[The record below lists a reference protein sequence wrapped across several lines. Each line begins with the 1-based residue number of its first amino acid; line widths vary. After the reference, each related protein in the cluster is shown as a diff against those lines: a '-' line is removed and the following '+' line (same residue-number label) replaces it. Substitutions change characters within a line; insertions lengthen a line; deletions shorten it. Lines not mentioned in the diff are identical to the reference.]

1 MKKILSIMTAA
12 LLGTA
17 VSAQETY
24 DNAQLATKDLNGTAR
39 YVGMGGAME
48 ALGADLSTIGTNPA
62 GIGMFRRSM
71 VAGSFGFNS
80 QQDAKSFGNANKTN
94 MSFDQ
99 AGFVYS
105 MRSGRHSMLNFGFNY
120 TKSKNFDQILTA
132 AGRLNNASQNKLSA
146 MKNANGVYTLQDK
159 NNGLVSNSGAY
170 SQADYLYSNV
180 LFNHYDANNPNDPN
194 NATLTDKGV
203 IVNQTTGLPV
213 YYNATG
219 YDFGRSTTGYIGQY
233 DFNVS
238 GNSNDRF
245 YWGFTVGIYD
255 VHYNSSSLYSE
266 SLVDGDKAI
275 GDVAMNDERKITGT
289 GFDVKAGLIFRPA
302 EESPFRIGLYV
313 HTPTWYDL
321 TTRNY
326 TVLNNNTNEAYGSSE
341 RGKSS
346 ESYDFKF
353 YTPWRFGV
361 SLGHTVGN
369 YLALGATYEYA
380 DYTTNDIRVNDGGE
394 VDYWGNY
401 YETSSRDEAMKQNIK
416 NSLKGVHTVK
426 LGMEFK
432 PEKNFAVRLGYNY
445 QSAMYNKNGFKDGSL
460 ESYGTYYASTTDYT
474 NWKDTHRFTA
484 GVGYNYGKFSFDL
497 AYQYSQTNGDF
508 YPFMSYV
515 DNSEPKFDNVCDA
528 VKVSNK
534 RNQLL
539 FTVGY
544 KFQTHLT
551 VQKFGVIKKKPYLCT
566 AFRKC
571 EQADM
576 AQLVEQRIRNAW
588 VPGSSPGI
596 GSTLS

>member
-12 LLGTA
+12 MLGTA

-62 GIGMFRRSM
+62 GIGMFRCGM
-71 VAGSFGFNS
+71 VAGSFGFNNLS
-80 QQDAKSFGNANKTN
+80 DAKSFGNANKTN

-180 LFNHYDANNPNDPN
+180 LFNHYDSNNPNDPN

-266 SLVDGDKAI
+266 SLVDGGKAI

-326 TVLNNNTNEAYGSSE
+326 TVLNNNTDKAYGSTE

-426 LGMEFK
+426 VGMEFK

-515 DNSEPKFDNVCDA
+515 DDSEPKFDNVCDA

-544 KFQTHLT
+544 KF
-551 VQKFGVIKKKPYLCT
+551 
-566 AFRKC
+566 
-571 EQADM
+571 
-576 AQLVEQRIRNAW
+576 
-588 VPGSSPGI
+588 
-596 GSTLS
+596 

>member
-12 LLGTA
+12 MLGTA

-48 ALGADLSTIGTNPA
+48 ALGAELSTIGTNPA
-62 GIGMFRRSM
+62 GIGMFRRGM
-71 VAGSFGFNS
+71 VAGSFGFNTLS
-80 QQDAKSFGNANKTN
+80 DAKSFGNANKTN

-194 NATLTDKGV
+194 NAMLSEGDKGV

-255 VHYNSSSLYSE
+255 VHYNGSSLYSE
-266 SLVDGDKAI
+266 SLVDGNTAI

-326 TVLNNNTNEAYGSSE
+326 TVLNNNTNEAYGSTE

-426 LGMEFK
+426 VGMEFK

-445 QSAMYNKNGFKDGSL
+445 QSAMYNKNGFKAGSL

-515 DNSEPKFDNVCDA
+515 DDSEPKFDNVCDA

-544 KFQTHLT
+544 KF
-551 VQKFGVIKKKPYLCT
+551 
-566 AFRKC
+566 
-571 EQADM
+571 
-576 AQLVEQRIRNAW
+576 
-588 VPGSSPGI
+588 
-596 GSTLS
+596 

>member
-1 MKKILSIMTAA
+1 MTAA
-12 LLGTA
+12 MLGTA

-62 GIGMFRRSM
+62 GIGMFRCGM
-71 VAGSFGFNS
+71 VAGSFGFNTLS
-80 QQDAKSFGNANKTN
+80 DAKSFGNANKTN

-146 MKNANGVYTLQDK
+146 MKNANGVYDLQKNK
-159 NNGLVSNSGAY
+159 NNVLVSNSGAY
-170 SQADYLYSNV
+170 SQLDYLYSNAL
-180 LFNHYDANNPNDPN
+180 LFRENADNPNDPN

-245 YWGFTVGIYD
+245 YWGFTIGIYD

-266 SLVDGDKAI
+266 SLVDGNTAI

-326 TVLNNNTNEAYGSSE
+326 TVLNNNTNEAYGSTE

-426 LGMEFK
+426 VGMEFK

-445 QSAMYNKNGFKDGSL
+445 QSAMYNKDGYKDGSL

-515 DNSEPKFDNVCDA
+515 DDSEPKFDNVCDA

-544 KFQTHLT
+544 KF
-551 VQKFGVIKKKPYLCT
+551 
-566 AFRKC
+566 
-571 EQADM
+571 
-576 AQLVEQRIRNAW
+576 
-588 VPGSSPGI
+588 
-596 GSTLS
+596 

>member
-12 LLGTA
+12 MLGTA

-62 GIGMFRRSM
+62 GIGMFRRGM
-71 VAGSFGFNS
+71 VAGSFGFNTLS
-80 QQDAKSFGNANKTN
+80 DAKSFGNANKTN

-194 NATLTDKGV
+194 NAMLSEGDKGV

-255 VHYNSSSLYSE
+255 VHYNGSSLYSE
-266 SLVDGDKAI
+266 SLVDGNTAI

-326 TVLNNNTNEAYGSSE
+326 TVLNNNTNEAYGSTE

-426 LGMEFK
+426 VGMEFK

-497 AYQYSQTNGDF
+497 AYQYCQTNGDF

-515 DNSEPKFDNVCDA
+515 DDSEPKFDNVCDA

-544 KFQTHLT
+544 KF
-551 VQKFGVIKKKPYLCT
+551 
-566 AFRKC
+566 
-571 EQADM
+571 
-576 AQLVEQRIRNAW
+576 
-588 VPGSSPGI
+588 
-596 GSTLS
+596 

>member
-12 LLGTA
+12 MLGTA

-62 GIGMFRRSM
+62 GIGMFRRGM
-71 VAGSFGFNS
+71 VAGSFGFNTLS
-80 QQDAKSFGNANKTN
+80 DAKSFGNANKTN

-146 MKNANGVYTLQDK
+146 MKNANGVYDLQK
-159 NNGLVSNSGAY
+159 SNNGLVSNSGAY

-180 LFNHYDANNPNDPN
+180 LFNHKDFENPNDPN
-194 NATLTDKGV
+194 NASLSNVDKGV
-203 IVNQTTGLPV
+203 IINDQTGLPV

-255 VHYNSSSLYSE
+255 VHYNGSSLYSE
-266 SLVDGDKAI
+266 SLVDGGKAI

-326 TVLNNNTNEAYGSSE
+326 TVLNNNTDKAYGSTE

-426 LGMEFK
+426 VGMEFK

-515 DNSEPKFDNVCDA
+515 DDSEPKFDNVCDA

-544 KFQTHLT
+544 KF
-551 VQKFGVIKKKPYLCT
+551 
-566 AFRKC
+566 
-571 EQADM
+571 
-576 AQLVEQRIRNAW
+576 
-588 VPGSSPGI
+588 
-596 GSTLS
+596 

>member
-1 MKKILSIMTAA
+1 M
-12 LLGTA
+12 LGTA

-132 AGRLNNASQNKLSA
+132 AGKLNNASQNKLSA
-146 MKNANGVYTLQDK
+146 MKNANGVYFLQETDK
-159 NNGLVSNSGAY
+159 GLVSKPDQNRLVDSY

-544 KFQTHLT
+544 KF
-551 VQKFGVIKKKPYLCT
+551 
-566 AFRKC
+566 
-571 EQADM
+571 
-576 AQLVEQRIRNAW
+576 
-588 VPGSSPGI
+588 
-596 GSTLS
+596 

>member
-1 MKKILSIMTAA
+1 MKKILSLMTVAM
-12 LLGTA
+12 LGTA

-48 ALGADLSTIGTNPA
+48 ALGADISTIGTNPA

-203 IVNQTTGLPV
+203 IVNQATGFPV

-266 SLVDGDKAI
+266 NLVDGDKSI

-326 TVLNNNTNEAYGSSE
+326 TVLNNNTDKAYGS
-341 RGKSS
+341 RDHDKSS

-426 LGMEFK
+426 VGMEFK

-544 KFQTHLT
+544 KF
-551 VQKFGVIKKKPYLCT
+551 
-566 AFRKC
+566 
-571 EQADM
+571 
-576 AQLVEQRIRNAW
+576 
-588 VPGSSPGI
+588 
-596 GSTLS
+596 

>member
-1 MKKILSIMTAA
+1 M
-12 LLGTA
+12 LGTA

-24 DNAQLATKDLNGTAR
+24 DNAQLASKDLNGTAR

-48 ALGADLSTIGTNPA
+48 ALGADISTIGTNPA
-62 GIGMFRRSM
+62 GIGMFRRGM
-71 VAGSFGFNS
+71 VAGSFGFNT

-180 LFNHYDANNPNDPN
+180 LFNHYKEPAENESADPT
-194 NATLTDKGV
+194 NAHLNKNGV
-203 IVNQTTGLPV
+203 IVYDNTGLPV

-255 VHYNSSSLYSE
+255 VHYNGSSLYSE
-266 SLVDGDKAI
+266 SLVDGGKAI

-289 GFDVKAGLIFRPA
+289 GFDVKAGLVFRPA
-302 EESPFRIGLYV
+302 EESPFRVGLYV

-326 TVLNNNTNEAYGSSE
+326 TVLDNNTKPVEAYGSSDY
-341 RGKSS
+341 GKSS

-544 KFQTHLT
+544 KF
-551 VQKFGVIKKKPYLCT
+551 
-566 AFRKC
+566 
-571 EQADM
+571 
-576 AQLVEQRIRNAW
+576 
-588 VPGSSPGI
+588 
-596 GSTLS
+596 

>member
-1 MKKILSIMTAA
+1 MKKILSLMTVAM
-12 LLGTA
+12 LGTA

-194 NATLTDKGV
+194 NAMLSEGDKGV

-255 VHYNSSSLYSE
+255 VHYNGSSLYSE
-266 SLVDGDKAI
+266 SLVDGNTAI

-326 TVLNNNTNEAYGSSE
+326 TVLNNNTNEAYGSTE

-426 LGMEFK
+426 VGMEFK

-515 DNSEPKFDNVCDA
+515 DDSEPKFDNVCDA

-544 KFQTHLT
+544 KF
-551 VQKFGVIKKKPYLCT
+551 
-566 AFRKC
+566 
-571 EQADM
+571 
-576 AQLVEQRIRNAW
+576 
-588 VPGSSPGI
+588 
-596 GSTLS
+596 

>member
-12 LLGTA
+12 MLGTA

-48 ALGADLSTIGTNPA
+48 ALGADISTIGTNPA

-194 NATLTDKGV
+194 NAMLSEGDKGV

-266 SLVDGDKAI
+266 SLVDGNTAI

-326 TVLNNNTNEAYGSSE
+326 TVLNNNTNEAYGSTE

-426 LGMEFK
+426 VGMEFK

-515 DNSEPKFDNVCDA
+515 DDSEPKFDNVCDA

-544 KFQTHLT
+544 KF
-551 VQKFGVIKKKPYLCT
+551 
-566 AFRKC
+566 
-571 EQADM
+571 
-576 AQLVEQRIRNAW
+576 
-588 VPGSSPGI
+588 
-596 GSTLS
+596 

>member
-12 LLGTA
+12 MLGTA

-24 DNAQLATKDLNGTAR
+24 DNPQLATKDLNGTAR
-39 YVGMGGAME
+39 YVGMGGPME

-180 LFNHYDANNPNDPN
+180 LFNHYKEPAENEPADPT
-194 NATLTDKGV
+194 NAGLKDGV
-203 IVNQTTGLPV
+203 IVYDNTGLPV

-266 SLVDGDKAI
+266 SLVDGGKAI

-326 TVLNNNTNEAYGSSE
+326 TVLNNNTDKAYGSTE

-426 LGMEFK
+426 VGMEFK

-445 QSAMYNKNGFKDGSL
+445 QSAMYNKDGYKDGSL

-515 DNSEPKFDNVCDA
+515 DDSEPKFDNVCDA

-544 KFQTHLT
+544 KF
-551 VQKFGVIKKKPYLCT
+551 
-566 AFRKC
+566 
-571 EQADM
+571 
-576 AQLVEQRIRNAW
+576 
-588 VPGSSPGI
+588 
-596 GSTLS
+596 

>member
-12 LLGTA
+12 MLGTA

-62 GIGMFRRSM
+62 GIGMFRRGM
-71 VAGSFGFNS
+71 VAGSFGFNTLS
-80 QQDAKSFGNANKTN
+80 DAKSFGNANKTN

-194 NATLTDKGV
+194 NAMLSEGDKGV

-255 VHYNSSSLYSE
+255 VHYNGSSLYSE
-266 SLVDGDKAI
+266 SLVDGNTAI

-326 TVLNNNTNEAYGSSE
+326 TVLNNNTNEAYGSTE

-515 DNSEPKFDNVCDA
+515 DDSEPKFDNVCDA

-544 KFQTHLT
+544 KF
-551 VQKFGVIKKKPYLCT
+551 
-566 AFRKC
+566 
-571 EQADM
+571 
-576 AQLVEQRIRNAW
+576 
-588 VPGSSPGI
+588 
-596 GSTLS
+596 

>member
-12 LLGTA
+12 MLGTA

-62 GIGMFRRSM
+62 GIGMFRRGM
-71 VAGSFGFNS
+71 VAGSFGFNTLS
-80 QQDAKSFGNANKTN
+80 DAKSFGNANKTN

-146 MKNANGVYTLQDK
+146 MKNANGVYDLQKNK
-159 NNGLVSNSGAY
+159 NNVLVSNSGAY
-170 SQADYLYSNV
+170 SQLDYLYSNAL
-180 LFNHYDANNPNDPN
+180 LFRENADNPNDPN

-266 SLVDGDKAI
+266 NLVDGDKAI

-326 TVLNNNTNEAYGSSE
+326 TVLNNNTNEAYGSTE

-426 LGMEFK
+426 VGMEFK

-445 QSAMYNKNGFKDGSL
+445 QSAMYNKDGYKDGSL

-544 KFQTHLT
+544 KF
-551 VQKFGVIKKKPYLCT
+551 
-566 AFRKC
+566 
-571 EQADM
+571 
-576 AQLVEQRIRNAW
+576 
-588 VPGSSPGI
+588 
-596 GSTLS
+596 

>member
-1 MKKILSIMTAA
+1 MKKILSIMAA
-12 LLGTA
+12 AMLGTA

-80 QQDAKSFGNANKTN
+80 QQDAKSFGNSNKTN

-326 TVLNNNTNEAYGSSE
+326 TVLNNNTNEAYGSTE

-544 KFQTHLT
+544 KF
-551 VQKFGVIKKKPYLCT
+551 
-566 AFRKC
+566 
-571 EQADM
+571 
-576 AQLVEQRIRNAW
+576 
-588 VPGSSPGI
+588 
-596 GSTLS
+596 

>member
-12 LLGTA
+12 MLGTA

-62 GIGMFRRSM
+62 GIGMFRRGM
-71 VAGSFGFNS
+71 VAGSFGFNTLS
-80 QQDAKSFGNANKTN
+80 DAKSFGNANKTN

-194 NATLTDKGV
+194 NAMLSEGDKGV

-255 VHYNSSSLYSE
+255 VHYNGSSLYSE
-266 SLVDGDKAI
+266 SLVDGNTAI

-326 TVLNNNTNEAYGSSE
+326 TVLNNNTNEAYGSTE

-426 LGMEFK
+426 VGMEFK

-497 AYQYSQTNGDF
+497 AYQYSQTNSDF

-515 DNSEPKFDNVCDA
+515 DDSEPKFDNVCDA

-544 KFQTHLT
+544 KF
-551 VQKFGVIKKKPYLCT
+551 
-566 AFRKC
+566 
-571 EQADM
+571 
-576 AQLVEQRIRNAW
+576 
-588 VPGSSPGI
+588 
-596 GSTLS
+596 

>member
-12 LLGTA
+12 MLGTA

-24 DNAQLATKDLNGTAR
+24 DNAQLASKDLNGTAR

-48 ALGADLSTIGTNPA
+48 ALGADISTIGTNPA
-62 GIGMFRRSM
+62 GIGMFRRGM
-71 VAGSFGFNS
+71 VAGSFGFNT
-80 QQDAKSFGNANKTN
+80 QQNVKSFGNANKTN

-105 MRSGRHSMLNFGFNY
+105 MRSGRHSMVNFGFNY

-132 AGRLNNASQNKLSA
+132 AGKLNNASQNKLSA

-203 IVNQTTGLPV
+203 IVNQATGLPV

-255 VHYNSSSLYSE
+255 VHYNGSSLYSE
-266 SLVDGDKAI
+266 SLVDGNTAI

-326 TVLNNNTNEAYGSSE
+326 TVLNNNTNEAYGSTE

-401 YETSSRDEAMKQNIK
+401 YETSSRDEAMKQSIK

-474 NWKDTHRFTA
+474 NWKDTHRVTA
-484 GVGYNYGKFSFDL
+484 GVGYNYGNFSFDL

-515 DNSEPKFDNVCDA
+515 DDSEPKFDNVCDA

-544 KFQTHLT
+544 KF
-551 VQKFGVIKKKPYLCT
+551 
-566 AFRKC
+566 
-571 EQADM
+571 
-576 AQLVEQRIRNAW
+576 
-588 VPGSSPGI
+588 
-596 GSTLS
+596 

>member
-1 MKKILSIMTAA
+1 MKKILSIMTAVM
-12 LLGTA
+12 LGTA

-266 SLVDGDKAI
+266 SLVDGNTAI

-326 TVLNNNTNEAYGSSE
+326 TVLNNNTNEAYGSTE

-515 DNSEPKFDNVCDA
+515 DNSEPKYDNVCDA

-544 KFQTHLT
+544 KF
-551 VQKFGVIKKKPYLCT
+551 
-566 AFRKC
+566 
-571 EQADM
+571 
-576 AQLVEQRIRNAW
+576 
-588 VPGSSPGI
+588 
-596 GSTLS
+596 

>member
-12 LLGTA
+12 MLGTA

-62 GIGMFRRSM
+62 GIGMFRRGM
-71 VAGSFGFNS
+71 VAGSFGFNTLS
-80 QQDAKSFGNANKTN
+80 DAKSFGNANKTN

-99 AGFVYS
+99 AGFLYS
-105 MRSGRHSMLNFGFNY
+105 MRSGRHSMLNFGCNY

-180 LFNHYDANNPNDPN
+180 LFNHYKEPAENESADPT
-194 NATLTDKGV
+194 NAQLNKNGV
-203 IVNQTTGLPV
+203 IVYDNTGLPV
-213 YYNATG
+213 YYNATC

-255 VHYNSSSLYSE
+255 VHYNGSSLYSE
-266 SLVDGDKAI
+266 SLVDGNTAI

-326 TVLNNNTNEAYGSSE
+326 TVLNNNTNEAYGSTE

-426 LGMEFK
+426 VGMEFK

-515 DNSEPKFDNVCDA
+515 DDSEPKFDNVCDA

-544 KFQTHLT
+544 KF
-551 VQKFGVIKKKPYLCT
+551 
-566 AFRKC
+566 
-571 EQADM
+571 
-576 AQLVEQRIRNAW
+576 
-588 VPGSSPGI
+588 
-596 GSTLS
+596 

>member
-1 MKKILSIMTAA
+1 MTAA
-12 LLGTA
+12 MLGTA

-62 GIGMFRRSM
+62 GIGMFRCGM
-71 VAGSFGFNS
+71 VAGSFGFNTLS
-80 QQDAKSFGNANKTN
+80 DAKSFGNANKTN

-255 VHYNSSSLYSE
+255 VHYNGSSLYSE
-266 SLVDGDKAI
+266 SLVDGNTAI

-326 TVLNNNTNEAYGSSE
+326 TVLNNNTNEAYGSTE

-426 LGMEFK
+426 VGMEFK

-515 DNSEPKFDNVCDA
+515 DDSEPKFDNVCDA

-544 KFQTHLT
+544 KF
-551 VQKFGVIKKKPYLCT
+551 
-566 AFRKC
+566 
-571 EQADM
+571 
-576 AQLVEQRIRNAW
+576 
-588 VPGSSPGI
+588 
-596 GSTLS
+596 

>member
-12 LLGTA
+12 MLGTA

-266 SLVDGDKAI
+266 SLVDGGKAI

-326 TVLNNNTNEAYGSSE
+326 TVLDNKTSEAYGSSDY
-341 RGKSS
+341 GKSS

-426 LGMEFK
+426 VGMEFK

-544 KFQTHLT
+544 KF
-551 VQKFGVIKKKPYLCT
+551 
-566 AFRKC
+566 
-571 EQADM
+571 
-576 AQLVEQRIRNAW
+576 
-588 VPGSSPGI
+588 
-596 GSTLS
+596 

>member
-12 LLGTA
+12 MLGTA

-194 NATLTDKGV
+194 NAMLSEGDKGV

-255 VHYNSSSLYSE
+255 VHYNGSSLYSE
-266 SLVDGDKAI
+266 SLVDGNTAI

-326 TVLNNNTNEAYGSSE
+326 TVLNNNTNEAYGSTE

-416 NSLKGVHTVK
+416 NSLNGVHTVK
-426 LGMEFK
+426 VGMEFK

-515 DNSEPKFDNVCDA
+515 DDSEPKFDNVCDA

-544 KFQTHLT
+544 KF
-551 VQKFGVIKKKPYLCT
+551 
-566 AFRKC
+566 
-571 EQADM
+571 
-576 AQLVEQRIRNAW
+576 
-588 VPGSSPGI
+588 
-596 GSTLS
+596 

>member
-12 LLGTA
+12 MLGTA

-62 GIGMFRRSM
+62 GIGMFRCGM
-71 VAGSFGFNS
+71 MAGSFGFNTLS
-80 QQDAKSFGNANKTN
+80 DAKSFGNANKTN

-180 LFNHYDANNPNDPN
+180 LFNHNDANNPNDPN
-194 NATLTDKGV
+194 NAMLSEGDKGV

-255 VHYNSSSLYSE
+255 VHYNGSSLYSE
-266 SLVDGDKAI
+266 SLVDGNTAI

-326 TVLNNNTNEAYGSSE
+326 TVLNNNTNEAYGSTE

-426 LGMEFK
+426 VGMEFK

-544 KFQTHLT
+544 KF
-551 VQKFGVIKKKPYLCT
+551 
-566 AFRKC
+566 
-571 EQADM
+571 
-576 AQLVEQRIRNAW
+576 
-588 VPGSSPGI
+588 
-596 GSTLS
+596 

>member
-12 LLGTA
+12 MLGTA

-62 GIGMFRRSM
+62 GIGMFRHSM

-255 VHYNSSSLYSE
+255 VHYNGSSLYSE
-266 SLVDGDKAI
+266 SLVDGNTAI

-326 TVLNNNTNEAYGSSE
+326 TVLDNNTDKAYGSSE

-426 LGMEFK
+426 VGMEFK

-515 DNSEPKFDNVCDA
+515 DNSEPKYDNVCDA

-544 KFQTHLT
+544 KF
-551 VQKFGVIKKKPYLCT
+551 
-566 AFRKC
+566 
-571 EQADM
+571 
-576 AQLVEQRIRNAW
+576 
-588 VPGSSPGI
+588 
-596 GSTLS
+596 

>member
-1 MKKILSIMTAA
+1 MTAA

-539 FTVGY
+539 FKVGY
-544 KFQTHLT
+544 KF
-551 VQKFGVIKKKPYLCT
+551 
-566 AFRKC
+566 
-571 EQADM
+571 
-576 AQLVEQRIRNAW
+576 
-588 VPGSSPGI
+588 
-596 GSTLS
+596 

>member
-1 MKKILSIMTAA
+1 MTAA
-12 LLGTA
+12 MLGTA

-146 MKNANGVYTLQDK
+146 MKNANGPK
-159 NNGLVSNSGAY
+159 NGGYSLDIVSNEKGTYLFGNRDTY
-170 SQADYLYSNV
+170 SQVDFLYSNV
-180 LFNHYDANNPNDPN
+180 LFNHYKEPAENESADPT
-194 NATLTDKGV
+194 NAHLNKNGV
-203 IVNQTTGLPV
+203 IVYDNTGLPV

-266 SLVDGDKAI
+266 SLVDGGKAI
-275 GDVAMNDERKITGT
+275 GDIAMNDERKITGT

-326 TVLNNNTNEAYGSSE
+326 TVLNNNTDKAYGSTE

-426 LGMEFK
+426 VGMEFK

-445 QSAMYNKNGFKDGSL
+445 QSAMYNKDGYKDGSL

-515 DNSEPKFDNVCDA
+515 DDSEPKFDNVCDA

-544 KFQTHLT
+544 KF
-551 VQKFGVIKKKPYLCT
+551 
-566 AFRKC
+566 
-571 EQADM
+571 
-576 AQLVEQRIRNAW
+576 
-588 VPGSSPGI
+588 
-596 GSTLS
+596 

>member
-1 MKKILSIMTAA
+1 MKKTLSLMTVAM
-12 LLGTA
+12 LGTA

-48 ALGADLSTIGTNPA
+48 ALGADISTIGTNPA

-170 SQADYLYSNV
+170 SQVDYLYSNV

-203 IVNQTTGLPV
+203 IVNQATGLPV

-266 SLVDGDKAI
+266 NLVDGDKSI

-326 TVLNNNTNEAYGSSE
+326 TVLDNKTSDAYGSSDY
-341 RGKSS
+341 GKSS

-474 NWKDTHRFTA
+474 NWKDTHRVTA
-484 GVGYNYGKFSFDL
+484 GVGYNYGNFSFDL

-515 DNSEPKFDNVCDA
+515 DGSEPKFDNVCDA

-544 KFQTHLT
+544 KF
-551 VQKFGVIKKKPYLCT
+551 
-566 AFRKC
+566 
-571 EQADM
+571 
-576 AQLVEQRIRNAW
+576 
-588 VPGSSPGI
+588 
-596 GSTLS
+596 

>member
-12 LLGTA
+12 MLGTA

-146 MKNANGVYTLQDK
+146 MKNANGVYELQK
-159 NNGLVSNSGAY
+159 SNNGLVSNSGAY

-180 LFNHYDANNPNDPN
+180 LFNHKDFENPNDPN
-194 NATLTDKGV
+194 NASLSNVDKGV
-203 IVNQTTGLPV
+203 IINDQTGLPV

-266 SLVDGDKAI
+266 SLVDGGKAI

-326 TVLNNNTNEAYGSSE
+326 TVLNNNTDKAYGSTE

-426 LGMEFK
+426 VGMEFK

-515 DNSEPKFDNVCDA
+515 DNSEPKYDNVCDA

-544 KFQTHLT
+544 KF
-551 VQKFGVIKKKPYLCT
+551 
-566 AFRKC
+566 
-571 EQADM
+571 
-576 AQLVEQRIRNAW
+576 
-588 VPGSSPGI
+588 
-596 GSTLS
+596 

>member
-12 LLGTA
+12 MLGTA

-71 VAGSFGFNS
+71 VAGSFGFNTLS
-80 QQDAKSFGNANKTN
+80 DAKSFGNANKTN

-194 NATLTDKGV
+194 NAMLSEGDKGV

-266 SLVDGDKAI
+266 SLVDGGKAI

-326 TVLNNNTNEAYGSSE
+326 TVLNNNTNEAYGSTE

-426 LGMEFK
+426 VGMEFK

-544 KFQTHLT
+544 KF
-551 VQKFGVIKKKPYLCT
+551 
-566 AFRKC
+566 
-571 EQADM
+571 
-576 AQLVEQRIRNAW
+576 
-588 VPGSSPGI
+588 
-596 GSTLS
+596 

>member
-1 MKKILSIMTAA
+1 M
-12 LLGTA
+12 LGTA

-146 MKNANGVYTLQDK
+146 MKNANGPK
-159 NNGLVSNSGAY
+159 NGGYSLDIVSNGKESYLFGNNDRY
-170 SQADYLYSNV
+170 SQVDYLYSNV
-180 LFNHYDANNPNDPN
+180 LFNHYDANTPNDPN
-194 NATLTDKGV
+194 NAMLNGNGV

-266 SLVDGDKAI
+266 NLVDGGKAI

-326 TVLNNNTNEAYGSSE
+326 TVLNNNTDKAYGSTE

-426 LGMEFK
+426 VGMEFK

-515 DNSEPKFDNVCDA
+515 DDSEPKFDNVCDA

-544 KFQTHLT
+544 KF
-551 VQKFGVIKKKPYLCT
+551 
-566 AFRKC
+566 
-571 EQADM
+571 
-576 AQLVEQRIRNAW
+576 
-588 VPGSSPGI
+588 
-596 GSTLS
+596 

>member
-12 LLGTA
+12 MLGTA

-62 GIGMFRRSM
+62 GIGMFRCGM
-71 VAGSFGFNS
+71 VAGSFGFNTLS
-80 QQDAKSFGNANKTN
+80 DAKSFGNANKTN

-194 NATLTDKGV
+194 NAMLSEGDKGV

-255 VHYNSSSLYSE
+255 VHYNGSSLYSE
-266 SLVDGDKAI
+266 SLVDGNTAI

-326 TVLNNNTNEAYGSSE
+326 TVLNNNTNEAYGSTE
-341 RGKSS
+341 CGKSS

-426 LGMEFK
+426 VGMEFK

-544 KFQTHLT
+544 KF
-551 VQKFGVIKKKPYLCT
+551 
-566 AFRKC
+566 
-571 EQADM
+571 
-576 AQLVEQRIRNAW
+576 
-588 VPGSSPGI
+588 
-596 GSTLS
+596 